1 MNSKIFHF
9 GFLPLIIMLTIHISP
24 IWAQEDVS
32 DDVCTAFMEL
42 KQTAL
47 VTCQNQADNT
57 VCIGNDS
64 AEFSRNNMPLRYQS
78 VGDEIAIGEFDTL
91 TASPL
96 APDSGMWGMAVFSV
110 WANLPEDAPT
120 PVQLVVYGGVEL
132 TIPPSNEIPEGYTAP
147 MQAFNI
153 LATHETACAGMP
165 PGVFINVPEGQVA
178 DFLVNGLRV
187 KADTQLFIGL
197 PPDNSYLSVSR
208 YGTSGGRIVWADNDV
223 QLGENVAVVL
233 VPINSITPQLMMTP
247 GGAIPTVT
255 EEPRYNTRFDEP
267 QVVYVAVGAVDG
279 EPSQIFLQWEIL
291 NVADGVVEFVVD
303 GKSEW
308 QPAPATA
315 FYQVVDVPDNAKA
328 INLVIRVNTASQG
341 YVYRAVDFPL
351 PITETIFSYFE

>member
-9 GFLPLIIMLTIHISP
+9 GLLTLIILTIHISP
-24 IWAQEDVS
+24 IGAQEDIS
-32 DDVCTAFMEL
+32 DDICTAFMEL
-42 KQTAL
+42 KQTVL
-47 VTCQNQADNT
+47 VTCQNQTDNT
-57 VCIGNDS
+57 VCIGNNS
-64 AEFSRNNMPLRYQS
+64 IEFSRNNMPLRHQS
-78 VGDEIAIGEFDTL
+78 VSNEIAINEFDTL

-96 APDSGMWGMAVFSV
+96 APDSGTWGMAVFSV
-110 WANLPEDAPT
+110 WANLPEDAPA
-120 PVQLVVYGGVEL
+120 PVQLVVYGGIEL
-132 TIPPSNEIPEGYTAP
+132 TIPPANEIPEGYTAP

-153 LATHETACAGMP
+153 HATHETACAGMP

-208 YGTSGGRIVWADNDV
+208 YGTSGGQIVWADNDV
-223 QLGENVAVVL
+223 QLGEDVAVVL
-233 VPINSITPQLMMTP
+233 VPMTSITPQVMMTP

-255 EEPRYNTRFDEP
+255 EDARYNTRFDEP

-279 EPSQIFLQWEIL
+279 EPNKIFLQWEIL
-291 NVADGVVEFVVD
+291 NVADGMVEFVVD

-308 QPAPATA
+308 QTAPATA
-315 FYQVVDVPDNAKA
+315 FYQVVDVPEYANA

-351 PITETIFSYFE
+351 PITKTIFSYFE

>member
-1 MNSKIFHF
+1 
-9 GFLPLIIMLTIHISP
+9 MLTIHISP
-24 IWAQEDVS
+24 IGAQEDMS
-32 DDVCTAFMEL
+32 DDFCMAFMEL
-42 KQTAL
+42 KQMAL
-47 VTCQNQADNT
+47 ATCQNQVDNT

-64 AEFSRNNMPLRYQS
+64 VELSLNQVPLTTRLMGQE
-78 VGDEIAIGEFDTL
+78 VAIGDFDRL

-96 APDSGMWGMAVFSV
+96 APNSGMWGVAVFSV

-120 PVQLVVYGGVEL
+120 PVQLVVYGGIEL
-132 TIPPSNEIPEGYTAP
+132 TIPPRNEIPEGYTAP
-147 MQAFNI
+147 MQAFN
-153 LATHETACAGMP
+153 LRATHETACAGMP
-165 PGVFINVPEGQVA
+165 PGVFINVPEGHVA

-208 YGTSGGRIVWADNDV
+208 YGTSGGRIVWAEHDV
-223 QLGENVAVVL
+223 QLGDDVAVVL
-233 VPINSITPQLMMTP
+233 VPMNSITPQVMMTP

-279 EPSQIFLQWEIL
+279 EPNKIFLQWEIL
-291 NVADGVVEFVVD
+291 NVADGMVEFVVD

-315 FYQVVDVPDNAKA
+315 FYQMVDVPEYAKA
-328 INLVIRVNTASQG
+328 INLVIRVNTAQG

-351 PITETIFSYFE
+351 PIIETIFTYFE